1 MTREGAAFAADSV
14 NVAPLLDVK
23 GLTVRFGEAEAVD
36 KIDLTLSAGQT
47 LAIVGES
54 GSGKSVTALAVM
66 GLIPFA
72 DGQIAE
78 GAIRFQTRDE
88 GVIDLATVPEPGL
101 RRIRGSEIAMIFQ
114 EPMTALNPVL
124 TIEDQITETI
134 LAHQGGSARE
144 ARAEAL
150 RLLKKVRLPD
160 AEAMLGRYP
169 HQLSGGMR
177 QRVVIAI
184 ALSCR
189 PRLLIAD
196 EPTTALDVT
205 VQAQIM
211 ALLAELKEETGA
223 SIIFITHDMGL
234 VAEAADAVVVLY
246 EGKKV
251 EEGPVDR
258 LFAAPSHPYTRMLLD
273 AVPRLGQFND
283 TALPH
288 RQPVTIMDQGVA
300 RQVGETCVQDTVHQ
314 SAPLL
319 MVDRL
324 TARFPVLHD
333 VIGRTTHFVHAA
345 EEVSLAIHPGETLA
359 LVGESGS
366 GKSTIGKAIQ
376 QVVRPTSG
384 EIRFDGQAYGAMTEA
399 ARRLLKRDVHS
410 IFQDPL
416 ASLNPRRTVGDSIAE
431 PIRIH
436 GLMQGEDAI
445 LDRVRGLMTEVGLVA
460 DHHGLYPHQFSG
472 GQRQRICIARALAAE
487 ARLVVADEAVSALD
501 VSIQAQ
507 IVQLL
512 MRLQAEQ
519 GLSYLF
525 ISHDMAVVEKMAH
538 RVAVMYL
545 GQIVEIGPRQA
556 VIGAPR
562 HPYTQRLLASVPV
575 PDPARRAIRS
585 SDASEVPSAMRRAG
599 DPPVPVRLVEVAP
612 DHFVAKT

>member
-1 MTREGAAFAADSV
+1 MTREGAAFEAASV
-14 NVAPLLDVK
+14 PAAPLLEVQ
-23 GLTVRFGEAEAVD
+23 GLTVRFGPAEAVS
-36 KIDLTLSAGQT
+36 KIDLLLAPGQT

-54 GSGKSVTALAVM
+54 GSGKSVTALSIM

-78 GAIRFQTRDE
+78 GAIRFRTGTD
-88 GVIDLATVPEPGL
+88 GVIDLATLSEQKM

-114 EPMTALNPVL
+114 EPMTALNPVF
-124 TIEDQITETI
+124 TIADQITETI
-134 LAHQGGSARE
+134 LEHQGGTARE
-144 ARAEAL
+144 ARTEAL
-150 RLLKKVRLPD
+150 KLLKKVRLPD
-160 AEAMLGRYP
+160 AEAMLDRYP

-177 QRVVIAI
+177 QRVVIAM

-211 ALLAELKEETGA
+211 ALLGELKEETGA
-223 SIIFITHDMGL
+223 AIIFITHDMGL
-234 VAEAADAVVVLY
+234 VAETADEVVVLY
-246 EGKKV
+246 EGQKV
-251 EEGPVDR
+251 EEGRVDA
-258 LFAAPSHPYTRMLLD
+258 LFAQPSHPYTRMLLD

-283 TALPH
+283 TELPH
-288 RQPVTIMDQGVA
+288 RQPVTIMERGVA
-300 RQVGETCVQDTVHQ
+300 RQVGETHVQDTVDQ
-314 SAPLL
+314 SKPLL
-319 MVDRL
+319 VADRL
-324 TARFPVLHD
+324 TARFPVKHD
-333 VIGRTTHFVHAA
+333 IIGRTTHLVHAA
-345 EEVSLAIHPGETLA
+345 EDVSFAIHPGETLA

-376 QVVRPTSG
+376 QLVRPTSG
-384 EIRFDGQAYGAMTEA
+384 DITFDGQAYGAMTES
-399 ARRLLKRDVHS
+399 ARRRLKRDVHS

-416 ASLNPRRTVGDSIAE
+416 ASLNPRRTVGESIAE

-436 GLMQGEDAI
+436 GLMQGEAAI
-445 LDRVRGLMTEVGLVA
+445 LARVRGLMAEVGLVP

-472 GQRQRICIARALAAE
+472 GQRQRICIARALAAQ
-487 ARLVVADEAVSALD
+487 ARLIVADEAVSALD

-562 HPYTQRLLASVPV
+562 HPYPQRLLASVPV
-575 PDPARRAIRS
+575 PDPARRSVRS
-585 SDASEVPSAMRRAG
+585 SDASEVPSAMRRLG
-599 DPPVPVRLVEVAP
+599 DPPVPVRLAEVAP
-612 DHFVAKT
+612 DHFVAGT